1 MENQQPPLNQTP
13 VNIEDEM
20 RRSYIDYAM
29 SVIIG
34 RALPDVRDGLKP
46 VHRRILYGMHE
57 MGLAHNKPYR
67 KCAKI
72 VGEVMGNF
80 HPHGDAAIY
89 DALVR
94 MAQDFSMRSVLIDG
108 QGNFGSVDGDPPAA
122 MRYTE
127 ARLGRIASE
136 MLADIEKETVDFTPN
151 YDESQKEPVYLPA
164 QIPNLLA
171 NGSEGIA
178 VGMATKIP
186 PHNLKEVIDAAVL
199 QVNKPEATLE
209 EIVKLIPGPDFPT
222 GGFIYGKT
230 GIQQA
235 YATGRGSI
243 VVRAKAAIEKQARG
257 DKEMIVVTEIPYQV
271 NKAKLIERIAD
282 LVQEKKI
289 EGISDLRDE
298 SDREGLRIVIELRR
312 GEQPEVILN
321 NLYKQTPMQ
330 TSFGVIMLAIVNGQP
345 RVLNLQEV
353 IKYFVDHRID
363 VVRRRTRYELRK
375 AEERAHILEGLEKAL
390 DKIDAVIKL
399 IRASKTPQEA
409 REGLMKQ
416 LEFSQVQAQ
425 AILDMQLQRLTGLER
440 EKILEELENLLKR
453 IAELKEILA
462 NDKVLRGVI
471 IKELKEVQ
479 RQYGDDRRTQIVDEH
494 AEIKLED
501 LIQVEDVVVTVTH
514 SGYVKRTPVSDYRKQ
529 HRGGKGRIG
538 MRTREEDFVEYL
550 FVASTHSYLLIFTNQ
565 GKVHWLKVYEIPDV
579 GTAGK
584 GKAIVNLVNLADDEK
599 MTAVLPVTDFAEDK
613 FVMFATRRG
622 VVKKTRLD
630 AFSNPM
636 ARGIIAISVDEGDE
650 LIAVELT
657 SGKDQIFLGTHDG
670 KCIRFH
676 ENNVRDM
683 GRQARGVK
691 GIELDEDDYLVGMT
705 VSGDEG
711 MILSVTA
718 KGYGKRTLVSQY
730 RAQSRGGKGVINVKT
745 TQKNGRVVAI
755 MKVERDSEIIVIT
768 AQGQIIRIEAAN
780 IRAVGRSTQGVKL
793 IDLDGEDQVT
803 AASLITSQSEKL
815 LENNPPTVH

>member
-1 MENQQPPLNQTP
+1 MENQLTFNQTP

-20 RRSYIDYAM
+20 KRSYIDYAM

-46 VHRRILYGMHE
+46 VHRRILFGMHE

-94 MAQDFSMRSVLIDG
+94 MAQEFSMRSILIDG

-127 ARLGRIASE
+127 ARLARIAGE
-136 MLADIEKETVDFTPN
+136 MLADIERETVDFTPT
-151 YDESQKEPVYLPA
+151 YDESQQEPVYLPT
-164 QIPNLLA
+164 QIPNLLV

-186 PHNLKEVIDAAVL
+186 PHNLKEVIDAVIL
-199 QVNKPEATLE
+199 QVNKPDASLE
-209 EIVKLIPGPDFPT
+209 EIIKLIPGPDFPT
-222 GGFIYGKT
+222 GGFIYGKA

-243 VVRAKAAIEKQARG
+243 IMRAKAAIEKQARG
-257 DKEMIVVTEIPYQV
+257 DKEMIVITEIPYQI
-271 NKAKLIERIAD
+271 NKAKLIERIAE

-289 EGISDLRDE
+289 EGITDLRDE

-321 NLYKQTPMQ
+321 NLYKQTQMQ

-345 RVLNLQEV
+345 RVLNLQDV
-353 IKYFVDHRID
+353 VKHFVEHRLE

-375 AEERAHILEGLEKAL
+375 AEERAHILDGLKKAL
-390 DKIDAVIKL
+390 DKIDPIIKL
-399 IRASKTPQEA
+399 IRASKSPQEA
-409 REGLMKQ
+409 REGLIRQ
-416 LEFSQVQAQ
+416 FEFSQLQAQ
-425 AILDMQLQRLTGLER
+425 AILDMQLQRLTSMER

-462 NDKVLRGVI
+462 NDKVLRTLAV
-471 IKELKEVQ
+471 KELKEVQ
-479 RQYGDDRRTQIVDEH
+479 KQYSDDRRTQIVDEH

-501 LIQVEDVVVTVTH
+501 LISMEDVVVTVTH
-514 SGYVKRTPVSDYRKQ
+514 SGYLKRTPVSDYRQ
-529 HRGGKGRIG
+529 QQRGGKGRIG

-584 GKAIVNLVNLADDEK
+584 GKAIVNLVNLGPDEK
-599 MTAVLPVTDFAEDK
+599 MTAVLPVTDFASDR
-613 FVMFATRRG
+613 FVMFATLRG

-657 SGKDQIFLGTHDG
+657 TGKDQIFLGTHDG
-670 KCIRFH
+670 QCIRFH
-676 ENNVRDM
+676 EDDVRDM

-691 GIELDEDDYLVGMT
+691 GIELAGNDYLVGMT
-705 VSGDEG
+705 VSADEG
-711 MILSVTA
+711 MILSVTEN
-718 KGYGKRTLVSQY
+718 GYGKRTLVNQY

-745 TQKNGRVVAI
+745 TDKNGKVVAI
-755 MKVERDSEIIVIT
+755 MKVDDASELIVIT
-768 AQGQIIRIEAAN
+768 AQGKIIRLEAAA
-780 IRAVGRSTQGVKL
+780 IRAAGRSTQGVKL
-793 IDLDGEDQVT
+793 IDLGDDDKVA
-803 AASLITSQSEKL
+803 AASLITNQSEKL
-815 LENNPPTVH
+815 LEEKPPTVH

>member
-1 MENQQPPLNQTP
+1 MENQLPFNQAP

-94 MAQDFSMRSVLIDG
+94 MAQDFSMRAVLIDG

-127 ARLGRIASE
+127 ARLARISAE
-136 MLADIEKETVDFTPN
+136 MLADIEKETVDFVPN
-151 YDESQKEPVYLPA
+151 YDESQKEPVYLPT
-164 QIPNLLA
+164 QIPNLLV

-186 PHNLKEVIDAAVL
+186 PHNLKEVIDAVIL
-199 QVNKPEATLE
+199 QVNNPEATLE
-209 EIVKLIPGPDFPT
+209 QMIKLIPGPDFPT

-243 VVRAKAAIEKQARG
+243 VIRAKAAIEKQARG
-257 DKEMIVVTEIPYQV
+257 DKEMIVVTEIPYQI
-271 NKAKLIERIAD
+271 NKAKLIERIAE

-298 SDREGLRIVIELRR
+298 SDRDGFRIVIELRR

-345 RVLNLQEV
+345 KVLNLQEV
-353 IKYFVDHRID
+353 IKHFVEHRID
-363 VVRRRTRYELRK
+363 VVRRRTAYELRK
-375 AEERAHILEGLEKAL
+375 AEERAHILEGLKKAL
-390 DKIDAVIKL
+390 DRIDAVIKL
-399 IRASKTPQEA
+399 IRASKSPQEA
-409 REGLMKQ
+409 RDGLIRQ
-416 LEFSQVQAQ
+416 FEFSQIQAH

-440 EKILEELENLLKR
+440 EKILEELASVLKR

-462 NDKVLRGVI
+462 NDKVLRGVVV
-471 IKELKEVQ
+471 KELKEVQ
-479 RQYGDDRRTQIVDEH
+479 KQYGDERRTQIVDEH

-529 HRGGKGRIG
+529 QRGGKGRIG
-538 MRTREEDFVEYL
+538 MRTRDEDFVEYL

-565 GKVHWLKVYEIPDV
+565 GRVHWLKVYEIPDV

-584 GKAIVNLVNLADDEK
+584 GKAIVNLVNLADNEN

-650 LIAVELT
+650 LMAVELT
-657 SGKDQIFLGTHDG
+657 TGKDQIFLGTHDG

-676 ENNVRDM
+676 EDDVRDM

-691 GIELDEDDYLVGMT
+691 GIELEKDDYLVGMT
-705 VSGDEG
+705 VSGDQG
-711 MILSVTA
+711 MILSVTEN
-718 KGYGKRTLVSQY
+718 GYGKRTLVSEY
-730 RAQSRGGKGVINVKT
+730 REQTRGGKGIINVKT
-745 TQKNGRVVAI
+745 TEKNGRVIAI
-755 MKVERDSEIIVIT
+755 MKVEEDSEIIVIT

-780 IRAVGRSTQGVKL
+780 IRAAGRSTQGVKL
-793 IDLDGEDQVT
+793 IELDGDDQVT